1 MLARVARG
9 SAVTVAGFGAQQA
22 IRLGANLLL
31 ARLLFPEAFGL
42 MALVNVLMV
51 GLAMFSD
58 IGITPSIQSSKRG
71 DEPTFLNTAWT
82 IQVIRG
88 AVLLVAA
95 SALAWPMAW
104 FYEEP
109 MLLQLIPVAALSL
122 LLASFEPTRVDTA
135 SRHMLLGRLTLIQ
148 IVAQLIGVAAM
159 LWLAWTTSSVWALV
173 LGGLV
178 GTLATL
184 VLAWTVLPGHSNRLQ
199 WDVSAAGELISYGKW
214 IFLSTVSGFLVMQ
227 SDKLILAHFLSFA
240 ELGLYNIGY
249 FLAGIPLMLGQALV
263 GRLMIP
269 IYRESPPDES
279 RENFMRVRRLRLML
293 TGGLLAIS
301 APLALAGVWIVDLLY
316 DERYLSSGAVLV
328 AMSLALIP
336 QLITLTYDQVALARG
351 DSRGFFLVTALRA
364 VVLVGLLL
372 ALVPTTGKLG
382 AAIAIAMTPLLSY
395 PVLVRLARRHGAW
408 DKLHDLVTILM
419 ALLLGVAAITVNAGP
434 LRALAGL

>member
-279 RENFMRVRRLRLML
+279 RENFLRVRRLRLML

-316 DERYLSSGAVLV
+316 DERYLRSGAVLV

-408 DKLHDLVTILM
+408 DKLHDLVTILT